1 MILLQIKLTPSTT
14 LTFQLERGAQPKTV
28 TVVTA
33 SYCIDVLGPLIIF
46 CCTQVLKV
54 ANATNSKVLFKV
66 KTTQPTWY
74 YVRPNQ
80 QILNAG
86 QTEDVAILM
95 VEAECK

>member
-46 CCTQVLKV
+46 LLHPGPESCEC
-54 ANATNSKVLFKV
+54 
-66 KTTQPTWY
+66 Y
-74 YVRPNQ
+74 Q
-80 QILNAG
+80 Q
-86 QTEDVAILM
+86 
-95 VEAECK
+95 